1 MPLAPNQQLFEYCI
15 VRILG
20 RGTFGTVYL
29 VMEYLAG
36 GSLRT
41 LLEER
46 GPLLPTPYSPNSPA
60 RVEYVNDY
68 EANRRDQ

>member
-41 LLEER
+41 LLREC
-46 GPLLPTPYSPNSPA
+46 GPLLPTPYSLLPTPYSPNSPA
-60 RVEYVNDY
+60 RV
-68 EANRRDQ
+68 